1 LAIRNAQLLGTRV
14 HRKWQQ
20 ECTTV
25 A

>member
-1 LAIRNAQLLGTRV
+1 LATRV

-20 ECTTV
+20 ECTTL